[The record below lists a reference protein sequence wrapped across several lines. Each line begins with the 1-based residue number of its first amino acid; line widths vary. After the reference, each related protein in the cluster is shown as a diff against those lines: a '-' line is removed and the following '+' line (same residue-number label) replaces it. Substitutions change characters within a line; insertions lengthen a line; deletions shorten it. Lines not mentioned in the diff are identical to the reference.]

1 MVNHICIK
9 CKKEFKKKSHY
20 LDHINKKFSCI
31 KTPEILFD
39 TPEKLPKKTE
49 NEEKINKIIE
59 NVEKINKIIENEEK
73 IIENNEILNLNCQF
87 CGIIF
92 NRKDNLNRHIKDRCK
107 VKKLQDE
114 EKENIFKI
122 LLAKDEQNKKQESE
136 IKELKEYIKNITNM
150 NLDLNN
156 KVNKLIE
163 KISIGNINKGVIN
176 NNNNNINNINNNIII
191 TTDQLCNF
199 GSEDIKLIDT
209 QLFKNLNGKFGKE
222 IFLECAKNIYNT
234 LSKNKTLY
242 FSDLSREKAMAW
254 NNGKWN
260 LIPMDKAI
268 NTINDQIRAYFKHNE
283 SNYERLK
290 IPEVKK
296 NYDETIKKYYK
307 MYYQEYDKNDKYE
320 PPQSRLDEF
329 NRVVLNGLKEFFYNI
344 KEDVKNNY
352 EQIQKKIL
360 DSNLLNKIEYIPEKK
375 PRGRPKKVI
384 EPPLEDTK
392 PKKTIEPANI
402 KNEPDLDSNSDSD
415 DLVIIKKRPINK
427 KYLL

>member
-1 MVNHICIK
+1 MVKHICIK
-9 CKKEFKKKSHY
+9 CKKEFNKKSNY
-20 LDHINKKFSCI
+20 LEHINRKFSCI
-31 KTPEILFD
+31 QPQEILTD
-39 TPEKLPKKTE
+39 PQEKLIKTNNFNKNNEKFDE
-49 NEEKINKIIE
+49 NIEKFE
-59 NVEKINKIIENEEK
+59 
-73 IIENNEILNLNCQF
+73 ENNINMCCKF
-87 CGIIF
+87 CGAYY
-92 NRKDNLNRHIKDRCK
+92 NRKDNLKRHMEKFCK
-107 VKKLQDE
+107 VKKIQDE

-122 LLAKDEQNKKQESE
+122 LLAKDEENKELKESN
-136 IKELKEYIKNITNM
+136 KELKEYIKRITDM

-176 NNNNNINNINNNIII
+176 NNTNTNNINNINNNNIII

-199 GSEDIKLIDT
+199 GSEDIKLIDPN
-209 QLFKNLNGKFGKE
+209 LFKNLNGKFGKE
-222 IFLECAKNIYNT
+222 IFLECAKNIFNT

-283 SNYERLK
+283 GNYERLK

-296 NYDETIKKYYK
+296 HYDETIKKYYK
-307 MYYQEYDKNDKYE
+307 MYYQEYDKTDRYE
-320 PPQSRLDEF
+320 PAQSRLDEF

-352 EQIQKKIL
+352 DQIQKKIL
-360 DSNLLNKIEYIPEKK
+360 DLNLLNKIEYKPEKK

-384 EPPLEDTK
+384 EPTNQDTK
-392 PKKTIEPANI
+392 PKKVEPKI
-402 KNEPDLDSNSDSD
+402 KNEVDSDSD
-415 DLVIIKKRPINK
+415 DDIIIINRPRKNK
-427 KYLL
+427 NYLL

>member
-1 MVNHICIK
+1 M
-9 CKKEFKKKSHY
+9 E
-20 LDHINKKFSCI
+20 KF
-31 KTPEILFD
+31 
-39 TPEKLPKKTE
+39 
-49 NEEKINKIIE
+49 
-59 NVEKINKIIENEEK
+59 
-73 IIENNEILNLNCQF
+73 
-87 CGIIF
+87 
-92 NRKDNLNRHIKDRCK
+92 CK
-107 VKKLQDE
+107 VKKIQDE

-122 LLAKDEQNKKQESE
+122 LLAKDEENKELKESN
-136 IKELKEYIKNITNM
+136 KELKEYIKRITDM

-176 NNNNNINNINNNIII
+176 NNTNTNNINNINNNNIII

-199 GSEDIKLIDT
+199 GSEDIKLIDPN
-209 QLFKNLNGKFGKE
+209 LFKNLNGKFGKE
-222 IFLECAKNIYNT
+222 IFLECAKNIFNT

-283 SNYERLK
+283 GNYERLK

-296 NYDETIKKYYK
+296 HYDETIKKYYK
-307 MYYQEYDKNDKYE
+307 MYYQEYDKTDRYE
-320 PPQSRLDEF
+320 PAQSRLDEF

-352 EQIQKKIL
+352 DQIQKKIL
-360 DSNLLNKIEYIPEKK
+360 DLNLLNKIEYKPEKK

-384 EPPLEDTK
+384 EPTNQDTK
-392 PKKTIEPANI
+392 PKKVEPKI
-402 KNEPDLDSNSDSD
+402 KNEVDSDSD
-415 DLVIIKKRPINK
+415 DDIIIINRPRKNK
-427 KYLL
+427 NYLL

>member
-1 MVNHICIK
+1 M
-9 CKKEFKKKSHY
+9 
-20 LDHINKKFSCI
+20 
-31 KTPEILFD
+31 
-39 TPEKLPKKTE
+39 
-49 NEEKINKIIE
+49 
-59 NVEKINKIIENEEK
+59 
-73 IIENNEILNLNCQF
+73 
-87 CGIIF
+87 
-92 NRKDNLNRHIKDRCK
+92 
-107 VKKLQDE
+107 
-114 EKENIFKI
+114 
-122 LLAKDEQNKKQESE
+122 
-136 IKELKEYIKNITNM
+136 KEYIKNISNI

-176 NNNNNINNINNNIII
+176 NNTNNINNINNIII

-209 QLFKNLNGKFGKE
+209 KLFSNINGKIGKH
-222 IFLECAKNIYNT
+222 IFIECAKNIFNN

-254 NNGKWN
+254 DKGQWN

-307 MYYQEYDKNDKYE
+307 MYYQEYDKTDRFE
-320 PPQSRLDEF
+320 PAQSRLDEF

-344 KEDVKNNY
+344 KDDVKNNY
-352 EQIQKKIL
+352 EQIQKKIM
-360 DSNLLNKIEYIPEKK
+360 DANLLNKIEYIPEKK
-375 PRGRPKKVI
+375 QRGRPKKVI
-384 EPPLEDTK
+384 EQTNQDPNPNPN
-392 PKKTIEPANI
+392 PKKIVEPNI
-402 KNEPDLDSNSDSD
+402 KNKTEPDSDSD
-415 DLVIIKKRPINK
+415 ELVIINRRSKNK

>member
-1 MVNHICIK
+1 MVQYICNI
-9 CKKEFKKKSHY
+9 CNKEFVRKKDLEYHQIHKKKPCRVNNILIQNNPDESK
-20 LDHINKKFSCI
+20 IIQNKEIFNQNNQNKENNKNFSCN
-31 KTPEILFD
+31 FC
-39 TPEKLPKKTE
+39 
-49 NEEKINKIIE
+49 NKIFF
-59 NVEKINKIIENEEK
+59 
-73 IIENNEILNLNCQF
+73 NNSNLNKHLK
-87 CGIIF
+87 
-92 NRKDNLNRHIKDRCK
+92 NNSCK

-122 LLAKDEQNKKQESE
+122 LLAKDEELKTQKEFNKNLEE
-136 IKELKEYIKNITNM
+136 NNKELKEYIKNITNM

-163 KISIGNINKGVIN
+163 KISVGNINKGVIN
-176 NNNNNINNINNNIII
+176 NNNNNINNINNIII

-199 GSEDIKLIDT
+199 GSEDIKQIDSK
-209 QLFKNLNGKFGKE
+209 LFKNLNGKFGKE
-222 IFLECAKNIYNT
+222 IFLECAKNIYNN

-254 NNGKWN
+254 DNGKWN
-260 LIPMDKAI
+260 LIPMNKAI

-283 SNYERLK
+283 ENYERLK

-296 NYDETIKKYYK
+296 HYDETIKKYYK
-307 MYYQEYDKNDKYE
+307 MYYQEYDKTDKFE
-320 PPQSRLDEF
+320 PAQSRLDEF

-352 EQIQKKIL
+352 DQIQKKIL
-360 DSNLLNKIEYIPEKK
+360 DSNLLKKIEYKPEKK

-384 EPPLEDTK
+384 TNTNTNTTPIPI
-392 PKKTIEPANI
+392 PIQIPI
-402 KNEPDLDSNSDSD
+402 KNDFESDLDLDPDLI
-415 DLVIIKKRPINK
+415 IIKKSCKNK

>member
-1 MVNHICIK
+1 MVNHTCDK
-9 CKKEFKKKSHY
+9 CKKEFNKKSTY
-20 LDHINKKFSCI
+20 LNHINKKFSCELI
-31 KTPEILFD
+31 KKDSEIFPDILKNSENQ
-39 TPEKLPKKTE
+39 EKTNE
-49 NEEKINKIIE
+49 NEENINIFC
-59 NVEKINKIIENEEK
+59 NFCNKNFSTVF
-73 IIENNEILNLNCQF
+73 NLNKHCKY
-87 CGIIF
+87 
-92 NRKDNLNRHIKDRCK
+92 NCK

-122 LLAKDEQNKKQESE
+122 LLAKDKKQENE
-136 IKELKEYIKNITNM
+136 NKELKNNINKLEEYIKNITNM

-176 NNNNNINNINNNIII
+176 NNTNNINNNINNIII

-209 QLFKNLNGKFGKE
+209 KLFSNINGKIGKH
-222 IFLECAKNIYNT
+222 IFIECAKNIFNN

-254 NNGKWN
+254 DNGKWN

-283 SNYERLK
+283 ANYERLK

-307 MYYQEYDKNDKYE
+307 MYYQEYDKTDKFE
-320 PPQSRLDEF
+320 PAQSRLDEF

-344 KEDVKNNY
+344 RDDVKNNY
-352 EQIQKKIL
+352 EQIQNKIL
-360 DSNLLNKIEYIPEKK
+360 DENLLKKIDYIPEKK
-375 PRGRPKKVI
+375 PRGRPKKVVNSNV
-384 EPPLEDTK
+384 LEDSNL
-392 PKKTIEPANI
+392 KKVINSNI
-402 KNEPDLDSNSDSD
+402 KTPIKNSLESDSD
-415 DLVIIKKRPINK
+415 DDIIIIKKSTKNK

>member
-1 MVNHICIK
+1 
-9 CKKEFKKKSHY
+9 
-20 LDHINKKFSCI
+20 
-31 KTPEILFD
+31 
-39 TPEKLPKKTE
+39 
-49 NEEKINKIIE
+49 
-59 NVEKINKIIENEEK
+59 
-73 IIENNEILNLNCQF
+73 
-87 CGIIF
+87 
-92 NRKDNLNRHIKDRCK
+92 
-107 VKKLQDE
+107 
-114 EKENIFKI
+114 
-122 LLAKDEQNKKQESE
+122 
-136 IKELKEYIKNITNM
+136 M

-209 QLFKNLNGKFGKE
+209 QLFKNLNGIFGKE

-307 MYYQEYDKNDKYE
+307 MYYQEYDKTDRYE

-344 KEDVKNNY
+344 REDVKSNY
-352 EQIQKKIL
+352 DLIQKKIL
-360 DSNLLNKIEYIPEKK
+360 DTNLLTKIEYKPEKK

-384 EPPLEDTK
+384 EPSTLEGF
-392 PKKTIEPANI
+392 PKKVIESNI
-402 KNEPDLDSNSDSD
+402 KSDSESDSD
-415 DLVIIKKRPINK
+415 DMIIINRSNRNK
-427 KYLL
+427 KHLL